1 VRAIYVY
8 ISEHVLEM
16 ASNLEVNTN
25 VISVNTH
32 TTKIN
37 VIFKSCRHIL

>member
-1 VRAIYVY
+1 MSAIYEYVY

-25 VISVNTH
+25 VISVITH
-32 TTKIN
+32 TTEIN
-37 VIFKSCRHIL
+37 VIFIC